1 MSFGERPIEPGA
13 DSLSAALKGLGMRG
27 VKNGAILLAPGE
39 YQFLVADAPDVQEA
53 ELKLA
58 MKWRLKEIVDFP
70 VEQASF
76 DLLTIPGSSGP
87 ASRSR
92 TMFAVVAK
100 NELLRRRVAE
110 FDEAR
115 YGVTVIDIPETAQRN
130 IAALYEEQGRGV
142 GLLFFDA
149 TGGLMTISF
158 GGELFHARRFEITQ
172 ADIAGVSDVARE
184 DLFGRIVLEV
194 QRTLDNVE
202 RQFNSVT
209 LTKIL
214 VGPEAEDTGLV
225 AFLQANLAIA
235 VEAVSLDSVIEFDRG
250 MVPGKHEQWRFFH
263 LFGCAI
269 RNGTTPQ

>member
-1 MSFGERPIEPGA
+1 MSFGEKPIEQGA
-13 DSLSAALKGLGMRG
+13 DSLSAALREFGMRG

-39 YQFLVADAPDVQEA
+39 YQFLVADAPEVPEA

-70 VEQASF
+70 VEEASF

-100 NELLRRRVAE
+100 NELLRRRVAD

-130 IAALYEEQGRGV
+130 IAALYEEEGRGV

-149 TGGLMTISF
+149 AGGLMTISF
-158 GGELFHARRFEITQ
+158 GGELFHARRFDITQ
-172 ADIAGVSDVARE
+172 ADIAGVSDVTRE
-184 DLFGRIVLEV
+184 ELFGRIVLEV

-202 RQFNSVT
+202 RQFSSVT

-225 AFLQANLAIA
+225 AFLQANLAVA
-235 VEAVSLDSVIEFDRG
+235 VEAVSLESVIEFDRG
-250 MVPGKHEQWRFFH
+250 IVPGKHEQWRFFH

-269 RNGTTPQ
+269 RNGATAQ

>member
-1 MSFGERPIEPGA
+1 MSFGEKPIEQRA

-70 VEQASF
+70 VEEASF

-142 GLLFFDA
+142 GLLYFDA

-158 GGELFHARRFEITQ
+158 SGELFHARRFDITQ

-202 RQFNSVT
+202 RQFSSVT

-225 AFLQANLAIA
+225 AFLQANLAVA
-235 VEAVSLDSVIEFDRG
+235 VEAVSLESVIEFDRG
-250 MVPGKHEQWRFFH
+250 IVPGKHEQWRFFH

-269 RNGTTPQ
+269 RNGATAP

>member
-1 MSFGERPIEPGA
+1 MSFGEKPIEQRA

-70 VEQASF
+70 VEEASF
-76 DLLTIPGSSGP
+76 DLLTIPGSTGP

-142 GLLFFDA
+142 GLLYFDA

-158 GGELFHARRFEITQ
+158 GGELFHARRFDITQ

-202 RQFNSVT
+202 RQFSSVT

-225 AFLQANLAIA
+225 AFLQANLAVA
-235 VEAVSLDSVIEFDRG
+235 VEAVSLESVIEFDRG
-250 MVPGKHEQWRFFH
+250 KVPGKHEQWRFFH

-269 RNGTTPQ
+269 RNGAAAP